1 MIIESHKGGIMK
13 TFKAVYQCGDKET
26 FSYSLLSTDLS
37 KATLAAAE
45 LKPRN
50 TVLVKVFHNPDW

>member
-1 MIIESHKGGIMK
+1 MK
-13 TFKAVYQCGDKET
+13 TFRAVYRHENSATIKYD
-26 FSYSLLSTDLS
+26 LRNADLS
-37 KATLAAAE
+37 KATSAALE

>member
-1 MIIESHKGGIMK
+1 MK
-13 TFKAVYQCGDKET
+13 TFKAVYQCKNKET
-26 FSYSLLSTDLS
+26 LSYDLLNTDLS
-37 KATLAAAE
+37 RATLAAVE

>member
-1 MIIESHKGGIMK
+1 MISKSHKGGTMK
-13 TFKAVYQCGDKET
+13 TFRAIYRCENAEKLNYD
-26 FSYSLLSTDLS
+26 LLSPDLR